1 MTACML
7 SHTTYLAQMFSR
19 ALAVLALGLNA
30 FLRLALGVT
39 GSICFRLE
47 HGAGYIFPRSADLA
61 YIFSSLILN
70 ANAFERLAV
79 GACLRLAHAWH
90 TMHRFSRALH
100 SADGTDIFPR
110 LAHGGYIFLRSAGK
124 AYIFLR
130 LVLNANAFARLAPG
144 V

>member
-1 MTACML
+1 ML

-70 ANAFERLAV
+70 ANAFERLAL

-90 TMHRFSRALH
+90 TMYTFSRALQMVH
-100 SADGTDIFPR
+100 IFSRAWHTVDIF
-110 LAHGGYIFLRSAGK
+110 SC
-124 AYIFLR
+124 
-130 LVLNANAFARLAPG
+130 ARQAKHTFSR
-144 V
+144 VWY